1 MACLYKKQSKKGV
14 KIFDCFQHLVLKS
27 FILIRCYL
35 DLKNSIK
42 SKFTI
47 KTISMSS
54 RLILFRDDNFFDIF
68 YSMFHFVIEESRN
81 SKKSMFF
88 MSRFSTKVSP
98 VNFRLFFE
106 ILLKMFSVY
115 FFKSLFGC
123 RHIFTWLLNLTIL
136 DIHLVLG
143 CSETILVVKLL
154 VKPRQDVYM
163 CCWFFECR

>member
-47 KTISMSS
+47 KTISMTS

-68 YSMFHFVIEESRN
+68 YSMFFFLCPGFPRKFPQLILGYFLRHYLRCFRFIF
-81 SKKSMFF
+81 SKASLVAGIF
-88 MSRFSTKVSP
+88 
-98 VNFRLFFE
+98 
-106 ILLKMFSVY
+106 LLGY
-115 FFKSLFGC
+115 
-123 RHIFTWLLNLTIL
+123 
-136 DIHLVLG
+136 
-143 CSETILVVKLL
+143 
-154 VKPRQDVYM
+154 
-163 CCWFFECR
+163 

>member
-1 MACLYKKQSKKGV
+1 MTKSIQEIQEVHVIHIRNRRENNQPNQGSQYTANLRCIPSWSLFFRADTSGGGKIIHAKEMACLYKKQSKKGV

-27 FILIRCYL
+27 FTLIRCYL

-88 MSRFSTKVSP
+88 YVQVFHESFPS
-98 VNFRLFFE
+98 
-106 ILLKMFSVY
+106 
-115 FFKSLFGC
+115 
-123 RHIFTWLLNLTIL
+123 
-136 DIHLVLG
+136 
-143 CSETILVVKLL
+143 
-154 VKPRQDVYM
+154 
-163 CCWFFECR
+163 